1 MSAFGTPR
9 SPRAQLRA
17 GHRLD
22 NRYELLFPYAQGGM
36 ATVWLARVQGK
47 HGFEKLYAVKTILP
61 HLADDAGFRTMF
73 LDEARIAS
81 RIRHGNV
88 AEIEDLGECDGHLYM
103 VLEWIQGDAWSK
115 LVAAVSARRDAVPID
130 LMLRIAAEG
139 CAGLHAAH
147 ELTDDVG
154 RSLNV
159 VHRDV
164 SPQNIMVSEAGV
176 VKVIDFG
183 VAKAIGRASE
193 ATRTGLIKGKL
204 EYLAPELAS
213 GREVGRRAD
222 VWAMGATLYEVLAGR
237 APFTG
242 KTDLEVLR
250 RISSGKPPRPLP
262 SIIPRSVADIV
273 MRSLQSDL
281 DRRIPSALEFQRLLE
296 SVMTSPVS
304 REDVADALR
313 HYLAP
318 RIQARHAAIAE
329 ALREAAGDVRFRQP
343 DPVPAGFPLLL
354 PEAAELQKA
363 PRLERTDDP
372 DTSDDAATR
381 GGDPITEPFDA
392 SRLRPL
398 HAAWIAVATL
408 ITLGVWFTVIAQALA
423 R

>member
-22 NRYELLFPYAQGGM
+22 GRYELLFPYAQGGM
-36 ATVWLARVQGK
+36 ATVWLARVRGK

-61 HLADDAGFRTMF
+61 HLAEDEGFRTMF

-115 LVAAVSARRDAVPID
+115 LVAAVAGRRDVVPVD
-130 LMLRIAAEG
+130 LMLRIAAEA

-147 ELTDDVG
+147 ELADDVG

-213 GREVGRRAD
+213 GREVDRRAD

-242 KTDLEVLR
+242 KTDLDVLR
-250 RISSGKPPRPLP
+250 RISSGKAPRPLP
-262 SIIPRSVADIV
+262 SIIPRPVADVV
-273 MRSLQSDL
+273 MRSLHSDL
-281 DRRIPSALEFQRLLE
+281 ERRVSSALEFQRLLE

-304 REDVADALR
+304 SEDIAGALR
-313 HYLAP
+313 HYLTP
-318 RIQARHAAIAE
+318 RIQTRHAAIAD
-329 ALREAAGDVRFRQP
+329 ALREVTTGDRYGQP

-354 PEAAELQKA
+354 PEAAQLRAE
-363 PRLERTDDP
+363 PDP
-372 DTSDDAATR
+372 LVDVPEISDEAETR
-381 GGDPITEPFDA
+381 GGDPVTEPLDA
-392 SRLRPL
+392 PFRLRPL

-408 ITLGVWFTVIAQALA
+408 ITLGVWFTVIAQALH